1 MSVLTPGTTSKATI
15 EEHVENLLSIKAIT
29 PKAWACGAR
38 PPVPTQTRTLLVP
51 VPIISCTLITIT
63 QTAEGLGDSCS
74 NQDIALVAVI
84 QAAESCGSCCGNSL
98 RFQQERIAEVTSRVR
113 EGIASPTIRA
123 SMTTL
128 GSPSIGY
135 KAQADFA
142 QLLQVIHTVMRSLT
156 VVKLMKRREKKKKK
170 RKEKTTPFGVNLS
183 RSPILYRAAQVSSS
197 CILCEHDT
205 CECDRCHAHSSE

>member
-51 VPIISCTLITIT
+51 VPIISRPLITIT

-84 QAAESCGSCCGNSL
+84 QAAESCGSCCSNSL
-98 RFQQERIAEVTSRVR
+98 RFQQERIAELTSRVR
-113 EGIASPTIRA
+113 EGIGSPTIRA

-135 KAQADFA
+135 KAHADFA
-142 QLLQVIHTVMRSLT
+142 QLLQVIYTVMRSLT
-156 VVKLMKRREKKKKK
+156 VVKLMKRREEKKTEEKK
-170 RKEKTTPFGVNLS
+170 RLRLS
-183 RSPILYRAAQVSSS
+183 ASIY
-197 CILCEHDT
+197 
-205 CECDRCHAHSSE
+205 